1 MGNTSKSKTKIIIQ
15 FLNLGNGD
23 FLTLLIFFSPAIS
36 SLEGAVTRALWSAPS
51 VLSPAPCSRARPG
64 SGRHQSH
71 RPARTD
77 RLSPVLWTGTLTFVV
92 LKTLINSDQE
102 MWVNRNMQASSSR
115 FPGIPLGSEWS
126 TDPQKGVSIVLTPTP
141 FSVQSLLWLWC
152 PYCSLTARQGFG
164 WCSLQDAA
172 FWCLLLGLGGASP
185 VAQR

>member
-102 MWVNRNMQASSSR
+102 CELIAICKHLLAD
-115 FPGIPLGSEWS
+115 FLGSRWGLSEA
-126 TDPQKGVSIVLTPTP
+126 LTH
-141 FSVQSLLWLWC
+141 
-152 PYCSLTARQGFG
+152 R
-164 WCSLQDAA
+164 
-172 FWCLLLGLGGASP
+172 
-185 VAQR
+185 RE